1 MTGPLLER
9 AGNLAGALFVCT
21 LTAPASRPDMPRY
34 RAYELSID
42 SQLELPGLPP
52 DAAGG
57 PPDVEVVEGDLA
69 DADMACAEDGSR
81 IGAYYFDVAR
91 FLLDG
96 GRRIVVDVR
105 RDVGEEEVVAR
116 LLGEIFA
123 TLLRQRGLLV
133 LHACAVERDGR
144 AVAVVGE
151 SGWGK
156 STLAEAFCQRG
167 YALVTDDV
175 MAVSFEADRPTL
187 VASYPQ
193 IRLRQDSASF
203 LVPDGRGLEE
213 IERNGPKL
221 ARNGVRLSESG
232 PVLDGLYFIEPRFAP
247 AASTAPIDPAQALMG
262 IVQHT
267 RARTLIQ
274 TNTPGLLRDHLHLC
288 GQLVRQVPPRLLRRR
303 RSFEALPEAIE
314 AVERDAWPEPARPEA
329 A

>member
-1 MTGPLLER
+1 
-9 AGNLAGALFVCT
+9 
-21 LTAPASRPDMPRY
+21 MPRY
-34 RAYELSID
+34 RAYELSVE
-42 SQLELPGLPP
+42 SQLKLPGIPHDSSGDPP
-52 DAAGG
+52 DI
-57 PPDVEVVEGDLA
+57 EVVEGILSESDLV
-69 DADMACAEDGSR
+69 CSEDGSR
-81 IGAYYFDVAR
+81 IGAYYFDIAR
-91 FLLDG
+91 FLLVG
-96 GRRIVVDVR
+96 GRKIVVDVR
-105 RDVGEEEVVAR
+105 QEVGEEVIVAR

-144 AVAVVGE
+144 AVAIVGE

-175 MAVSFEADRPTL
+175 MAVSFDEGRPSL
-187 VASYPQ
+187 VAAYPQ
-193 IRLRQDSASF
+193 IRLREDSADF
-203 LVPDGRGLEE
+203 LVPGGEGLEE

-221 ARNGVRLSESG
+221 ARNAVPLAQARAALH
-232 PVLDGLYFIEPRFAP
+232 GLYFLEPRFEEM
-247 AASTAPIDPAQALMG
+247 ASTAPMDPTHALMG

-288 GQLVRQVPPRLLRRR
+288 GQLVRQVPPRVLRRR

-314 AVERDAWPEPARPEA
+314 AVERDVWGAGVQSGVAT
-329 A
+329 